1 MDFLKDLQNEQD
13 YDSMCK
19 KLMDYGKSGI
29 DEIFLEFNTKV
40 LLSSFMLI
48 NFKEIFKLNDEI
60 VKSSTLISTSMLN
73 LDFET
78 LSNEYKNF
86 HTLFTEWRNHDI
98 TVLKVSIEDQKTALQ
113 ETATSPKDEADEQ
126 WNHCIS
132 ESLDKMNSHI
142 TILDEYSKTPPKY
155 AP

>member
-1 MDFLKDLQNEQD
+1 MDFLKDLQNEHD

-19 KLMDYGKSGI
+19 RLMDYGKSGI
-29 DEIFLEFNTKV
+29 DEIFPEFNTKV

-78 LSNEYKNF
+78 LSNEYQNF
-86 HTLFTEWRNHDI
+86 HNLFTMWRKEDI
-98 TVLKVSIEDQKTALQ
+98 TFLKSSIEDQKVALAD
-113 ETATSPKDEADEQ
+113 TATSPRDEADEQ
-126 WNHCIS
+126 WNQCVS
-132 ESLDKMNSHI
+132 ESLKKMDDRI

-155 AP
+155 